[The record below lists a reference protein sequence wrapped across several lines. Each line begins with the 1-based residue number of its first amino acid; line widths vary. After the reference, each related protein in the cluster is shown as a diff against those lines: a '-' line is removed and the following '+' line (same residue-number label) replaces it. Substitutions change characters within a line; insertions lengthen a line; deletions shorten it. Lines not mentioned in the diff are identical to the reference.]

1 MNGSRRL
8 SMKEEISTVAGIVG
22 GFFAMLLG
30 GWDSAMITLVIFM
43 AIDFTTGFIAAMLGR
58 SKHSWTGRLSS
69 KAGWYGLAKKFCTLL
84 IIVVAVRI
92 DLLIG
97 TTYIR
102 DATCIGFCVN
112 ELLSIVENT
121 SLMGVPYP
129 DAIKKA
135 IDVLQKKAGK
145 MNEDATDILDALD
158 EENDDTAQK

>member
-1 MNGSRRL
+1 
-8 SMKEEISTVAGIVG
+8 MKEEISTVAGIVG
-22 GFFAMLLG
+22 GFIAMLLG
-30 GWDSAMITLVIFM
+30 GWDTAMITLVIFM

-97 TTYIR
+97 TTYVR
-102 DATCIGFCVN
+102 DATCTGFCVN

-145 MNEDATDILDALD
+145 MNEDATDILDAIND
-158 EENDDTAQK
+158 EKDDNDQT